1 MPSRKLSTAPEPD
14 RVLNRLNQKLKPT
27 DIRQVKDTLYHYLY
41 KKDLDPDNFKV
52 NTASVNSIIGHLEDV
67 YKTWEGLPDPIEP
80 VYTSEAITH
89 LSQTLINLVNKCI
102 NTTRRK
108 IKELKSQKSLSD
120 NASDEEDQIKDEPA
134 KETGQDEQRVTRQ
147 AKRKHGDITTPGAGD
162 QAAAQI
168 KVQKKDTSGELP
180 KAKLEQDQ
188 TDNDKDSDGP
198 YFDPM
203 ALNDEQVQLVDN
215 ELNCQYY
222 FKKLELQKK
231 KIKKTY
237 RKWKFYHKKSV
248 YHVNPFPGVFADE

>member
-27 DIRQVKDTLYHYLY
+27 DIRQVKDTLYQYLY
-41 KKDLDPDNFKV
+41 KKELDPDNFKV

-134 KETGQDEQRVTRQ
+134 KETGQDEQRVTR
-147 AKRKHGDITTPGAGD
+147 
-162 QAAAQI
+162 
-168 KVQKKDTSGELP
+168 
-180 KAKLEQDQ
+180 
-188 TDNDKDSDGP
+188 
-198 YFDPM
+198 
-203 ALNDEQVQLVDN
+203 
-215 ELNCQYY
+215 
-222 FKKLELQKK
+222 
-231 KIKKTY
+231 
-237 RKWKFYHKKSV
+237 
-248 YHVNPFPGVFADE
+248 